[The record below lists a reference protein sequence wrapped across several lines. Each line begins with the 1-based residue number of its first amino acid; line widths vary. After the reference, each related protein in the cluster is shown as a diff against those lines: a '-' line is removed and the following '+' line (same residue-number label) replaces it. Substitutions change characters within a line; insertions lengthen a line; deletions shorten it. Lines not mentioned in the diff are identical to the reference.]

1 MMKRTSLLAI
11 ITISLLLGLCN
22 LASAESEDDRI
33 QLAVKEIDSVEKAKY
48 FLQNNIRCSDPTGCS
63 GYGMWIRAVN
73 VCRLVKAVNIK
84 VGGKIILNSSVK
96 RKNSSL
102 SISRSDTKLMRMI
115 YSQCKSRRYIDS
127 PNNPVELVYWP
138 SSSASE
144 KVDKILFK

>member
-1 MMKRTSLLAI
+1 MKRASLLAI
-11 ITISLLLGLCN
+11 ITISLLFGLCN
-22 LASAESEDDRI
+22 SASAESENE
-33 QLAVKEIDSVEKAKY
+33 QVQAAVKEIDSVEKSKS
-48 FLQNNIRCSDPTGCS
+48 FLRNSIQCPDPTGCS

-84 VGGKIILNSSVK
+84 TGGKIISKSSVK
-96 RKNSSL
+96 RS
-102 SISRSDTKLMRMI
+102 SISLYISKSDTKLMKMI

-127 PNNPVELVYWP
+127 PSNPLELVYSP